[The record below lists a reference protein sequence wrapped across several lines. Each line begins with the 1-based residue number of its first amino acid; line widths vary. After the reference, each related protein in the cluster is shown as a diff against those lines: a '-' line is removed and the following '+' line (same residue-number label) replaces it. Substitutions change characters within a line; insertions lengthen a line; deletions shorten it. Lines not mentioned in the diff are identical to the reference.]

1 MLKAEQKPPKDL
13 SSRGAWERRQ
23 RAIEDRMPELGLAPP
38 FLKISYTLVNY
49 PTKAL
54 IRVRHQ
60 MKRTMEVRGML
71 CGLTSDDE
79 SSCGEG

>member
-1 MLKAEQKPPKDL
+1 MGAPSEGY
-13 SSRGAWERRQ
+13 RGQDAG
-23 RAIEDRMPELGLAPP
+23 IGPGPP

-60 MKRTMEVRGML
+60 MKRTREVRGML

>member
-1 MLKAEQKPPKDL
+1 
-13 SSRGAWERRQ
+13 
-23 RAIEDRMPELGLAPP
+23 MPELGLAPP